1 MNYGI
6 YERNQSLRNL
16 IDEHSKIGDR
26 EIGTMY
32 PSSPSSQNEPENF
45 LVGGIVSG
53 VDEAPEGACIMGFS
67 ASEFLVV
74 THSWCSSEQEL
85 MDSGLIVETIG
96 YAHSDEVKIPDGY
109 ERYKYPIAYRERWN
123 FNADDNK
130 FRMDCLL
137 YTSPSPR
144 D

>member
-53 VDEAPEGACIMGFS
+53 VDEAPEGACIMVS
-67 ASEFLVV
+67 PLRNSLL
-74 THSWCSSEQEL
+74 SP
-85 MDSGLIVETIG
+85 IVG
-96 YAHSDEVKIPDGY
+96 V
-109 ERYKYPIAYRERWN
+109 RQNRN
-123 FNADDNK
+123 
-130 FRMDCLL
+130 
-137 YTSPSPR
+137 
-144 D
+144 